1 MADVKIRDYDIL
13 VSPVVTEKA
22 TRILENN
29 QVIFKVSTNATK
41 FQIKNAVEV
50 LYSVKVTKVN
60 TINIKG
66 KNKIF
71 RGVKGKRSSIKKA
84 IVSLAEGQS
93 IDLSTGV

>member
-1 MADVKIRDYDIL
+1 MAEVKIRDYDIL

-41 FQIKNAVEV
+41 FQIKNAVEA

-60 TINIKG
+60 TINVKG

>member
-1 MADVKIRDYDIL
+1 MGDVKIRDYDIL

-29 QVIFKVSTNATK
+29 QVIFKVATNATK
-41 FQIKNAVEV
+41 FQIKNAVEA

>member
-1 MADVKIRDYDIL
+1 MAEVKIRDYDVL

-29 QVIFKVSTNATK
+29 QVIFKVATNATK
-41 FQIKNAVEV
+41 FQIKNAVEA

>member
-1 MADVKIRDYDIL
+1 MSDVKIRDYDIL

-41 FQIKNAVEV
+41 FQIKNAVEA

-60 TINIKG
+60 TLNIKG

>member
-1 MADVKIRDYDIL
+1 MAEVKIRDYDIL

>member
-1 MADVKIRDYDIL
+1 MAEVKIRDYDIL

-41 FQIKNAVEV
+41 FQIKNAVEA

-60 TINIKG
+60 TINING

>member
-13 VSPVVTEKA
+13 VSPVVTEKS

-41 FQIKNAVEV
+41 SQIKNAVEA

>member
-1 MADVKIRDYDIL
+1 MAEVKIRDYDIL

-41 FQIKNAVEV
+41 FQIKNAVEA

>member
-41 FQIKNAVEV
+41 FQIKNAVEA

>member
-1 MADVKIRDYDIL
+1 MAEVKIRDYDIL

-29 QVIFKVSTNATK
+29 QVIFKVATNATK
-41 FQIKNAVEV
+41 FQIKNAVEA
-50 LYSVKVTKVN
+50 LYSVKVIKVN

-66 KNKIF
+66 KNKIY

>member
-1 MADVKIRDYDIL
+1 MAEVKIRDYDIL

-41 FQIKNAVEV
+41 FQIKNAVEA

-84 IVSLAEGQS
+84 IVGLAEGQS